1 MDILKE
7 IKNPPKKYR
16 PVPFWS
22 WNEKLTPEETQRQ
35 IEIMD
40 KAGIGGYFMHA
51 RGGLE
56 TEYLGEEW
64 FENVDVGVNEGKK
77 RDMGAWAYDEN
88 GWPSGFAGGK
98 VNGLGEVY
106 WQKYLRMEKGENN
119 TDRTIT
125 NLNGYHFYY
134 DVNRFYVDTLDKKVI
149 KEFIECSYRP
159 YYERYGNDMP
169 GVFTDEPQI
178 SRNGIP
184 WSLILP
190 EEYKKAYGENLLE
203 KLDELFLN
211 TGDYKNTRFKFWKL
225 VTKLFSE
232 SFAKQIYDYC
242 EECGMQLT
250 GHMVLEE
257 TMEIQITSNGAIMPN
272 YEYFHVPGM
281 DWLTRKKM
289 IPLTALQVSSVA
301 HQLGKKRILSETFA
315 LCGHNVSFE
324 ELRGMYEGQMVRG
337 INLLCPHLQGY
348 SLRGIRKRDY
358 PPAMYYQQPW
368 WEEYSTFID
377 AMTRIGML
385 IAEGEIKY
393 DTLLIHPQSTAWTM
407 FNNDKNEGLN
417 EFDKK
422 LADTIDALEKKHIL
436 FHLGDET
443 IMEHHARVE
452 GKEIIIGNQRY
463 TRIIKPLGDTMFDST
478 KALLDEFVKNGGEMV
493 DACDVPCNNVVDSE
507 MITYTYREFE
517 EFKMHY
523 LVNEFGESVSAKIN
537 INGKKLDIKTGE
549 LLPFDGYND
558 FAPYSSIVIIEDGT
572 ENVAMAEKKNLKK
585 LDIGGKWK
593 VESIEDNALVLDYC
607 DYWFDG
613 ELVDENAYILDVADK
628 ANKLERKTKVDLLF
642 KFDVKSVPEVI
653 YLVCETPEKFDI
665 SVNGEKIDKKD
676 FGYFMDVAFR
686 KLDISS
692 FVKVGCNE
700 ITMSCDFVQSAEVY
714 QMIKNS
720 MSFEGEKNKLHYDIE
735 IEGLFLVG
743 QFGVETCG
751 SFETLDRDACRY
763 KGGFSITALPEIIEL
778 VNIEKQG
785 FPFFSGHMTVSKN
798 FRLED
803 EGYVLDVEKKGING
817 IEVKVNG
824 EASDKLI
831 WNPYTADLSDY
842 LKVGD
847 NKVELTIVNNLR
859 NLMGP
864 HHLEE
869 GECLGVGPGHF
880 YKGESPFNYGYNI
893 GWNDNYCF
901 VETSIKTK

>member
-16 PVPFWS
+16 PIPFWS
-22 WNEKLTPEETQRQ
+22 WNEKLTPEETARQ
-35 IEIMD
+35 IGIMD
-40 KAGIGGYFMHA
+40 EAGIGGYFMHA

-64 FENVDVGVNEGKK
+64 FENVDVGVKEGKK
-77 RDMGAWAYDEN
+77 RGMGAWAYDEN

-119 TDRTIT
+119 TDRTII

-134 DVNRFYVDTLDKKVI
+134 DVNEFYVDTLDKKVI
-149 KEFIECSYRP
+149 KEFIDCSYRP
-159 YYERYGNDMP
+159 YYERYGSDMP
-169 GVFTDEPQI
+169 GIFTDEPQV

-190 EEYKKAYGENLLE
+190 EEYEKAYGENLLE

-211 TGDYKNTRFKFWKL
+211 TGDYKDTRFKFWKL
-225 VTKLFSE
+225 ITKLFSE
-232 SFAKQIYDYC
+232 SFAKQIYEYC
-242 EECGMQLT
+242 DEHGMQLT

-257 TMEIQITSNGAIMPN
+257 TMEIQLTSNGAIMPN

-281 DWLTRKKM
+281 DWLCRTKM

-301 HQLGKKRILSETFA
+301 HQLGKKRVLSETFA

-407 FNNDKNEGLN
+407 FNNDKNEGLK
-417 EFDKK
+417 EFDQK

-443 IMEHHARVE
+443 IMERHARVE
-452 GKEIIIGNQRY
+452 GKEIVIGNQRY
-463 TRIIKPLGDTMFDST
+463 SRIIKPLGDAMFDTT
-478 KALLDEFVKNGGEMV
+478 KELLEEFARNGGELV
-493 DACDVPCNNVVDSE
+493 EVSDIPENNVVESE
-507 MITYTYREFE
+507 KITYTCRLFDN
-517 EFKMHY
+517 FKVHY
-523 LVNEFGESVSAKIN
+523 FVNEYPEAVCTKIN
-537 INGKKLDIKTGE
+537 IDGKKLDILNGE
-549 LLPFDGYND
+549 LTSFDGTND
-558 FAPYSSIVIIEDGT
+558 FAPYTSLVIIEDGT
-572 ENVAMAEKKNLKK
+572 NNVEKANERELKK
-585 LDIGGKWK
+585 LELCGEWDI
-593 VESIEDNALVLDYC
+593 VSCEDNALVLDYC

-613 ELVDENAYILDVADK
+613 ELIDENAYVLDVGDK
-628 ANKLERKTKVDLLF
+628 ANMLEKKTKIDLLF
-642 KFDVKSVPEVI
+642 KFDIKSVPEVI
-653 YLVCETPEKFDI
+653 YLACETPDKFDI
-665 SVNGEKIDKKD
+665 SVNGAIIDKKD
-676 FGYFMDVAFR
+676 SGYFRDAAIR
-686 KLDISS
+686 KLDISAY
-692 FVKVGCNE
+692 VKEGKNE
-700 ITMSCDFVQSAEVY
+700 IKMSCDFVQSPEIY

-720 MSFEGEKNKLHYDIE
+720 KIFESEKNKLHYDIE

-743 QFGVETCG
+743 KFGVEACG
-751 SFETLDRDACRY
+751 SFESLDRDAYRY
-763 KGGFSITALPEIIEL
+763 KGGFSIVTMPEKVKLTNLEQ
-778 VNIEKQG
+778 NG
-785 FPFFSGHMTVSKN
+785 FPFFSGHMTFAKKFN
-798 FRLED
+798 LESTD
-803 EGYVLDVEKKGING
+803 YLVDIEKKGING
-817 IEVKVNG
+817 IGVKVNG
-824 EASDKLI
+824 KETEKLI
-831 WNPYTADLSDY
+831 WNPYTADISKHLQ
-842 LKVGD
+842 VGE
-847 NKVELTIVNNLR
+847 NTVELTIVNNLR

-869 GECLGVGPGHF
+869 GECLAVGPGCF
-880 YKGESPFNYGYNI
+880 YKNESPFNYGYNI
-893 GWNDNYCF
+893 GWDDNYCF